1 MLPFVFPG
9 FEIQEVYVDGTRL
22 CISARST
29 SPTAECP
36 TCHQIS
42 TRLHSY
48 YLRSPADLPVS
59 GQIVHLKL
67 RVRRFRCQNPQCKQ
81 QTFAERFPQ
90 TLAAHAQRTQ
100 RLTAIMT
107 LFALALSGRP
117 GERLVSQVGMPTSAD
132 TLLRLVKQ
140 AATPPMSTPA
150 VLGVDDFAFRRGKT
164 YGTILVDLE
173 INRPVDLLTERTGDA
188 LAHWLRAHPGVKL
201 ISRDRSSE
209 YARGASEGAPDAQQ
223 IVDRWHVLKNLGE
236 VVLRVVGRT
245 HAALKQRQ
253 AASGVPVRSR
263 YKKLRSSSELAAS
276 QASRLRRQASY
287 QEVVA
292 LYQQGKS
299 MAAIVEQLH
308 LSPTTVRKYV
318 YAGAFPERATHFRRK
333 GQLGPY
339 LPYLERRVQ
348 EGCDN
353 ASLLWR
359 EIREQGFPK
368 GSKAVNTWLREY
380 VQKPGRRSSEQER
393 TRREAVL
400 SGVKAESDAPPTQEI
415 SASISAPAGAEETVL
430 LEEPLESPRH
440 LTWLLLRDRASL
452 KKQEQHMLAFIRQE
466 RTIEVAYDLAQRF
479 GTMVR
484 TRQPEQLDSWLEAA
498 LDSGVPDLRTFAE
511 GLQRE
516 YSALKAALTYPYSTG
531 PVEGQINRLKLIK
544 RSMYGRGSFDLLRQ
558 RVLIPA

>member
-1 MLPFVFPG
+1 MLPFSFPG
-9 FEIQEVYVDGTRL
+9 FEIQEVSVDGTRL
-22 CISARST
+22 CILARST
-29 SPTAECP
+29 RATAECP
-36 TCHQIS
+36 SCHQLS
-42 TRLHSY
+42 ARVHSY

-59 GQIVHLKL
+59 GQTVHLKL
-67 RVRRFRCQNPQCKQ
+67 QVRRFRCQNPHCKQ

-90 TLAAHAQRTQ
+90 TLAAHAQRTH
-100 RLTAIMT
+100 RLATILT
-107 LFALALSGRP
+107 LFALALSGRA
-117 GERLVSQVGMPTSAD
+117 GARLLLQVGMPTSAD

-140 AATPPMSTPA
+140 AVTPPISTPE

-173 INRPVDLLTERTGDA
+173 TNRPIDLLPERTGDA
-188 LAHWLRAHPGVKL
+188 LADWLRLHPGVKL

-209 YARGASEGAPDAQQ
+209 YARGAAEGAPEAQQ

-253 AASGVPVRSR
+253 VASGVQVRAR
-263 YKKLRSSSELAAS
+263 YRKQRSSSELAAS
-276 QASRLRRQASY
+276 QASRLRRQARY

-333 GQLGPY
+333 GQLGSY
-339 LPYLERRVQ
+339 LPYLEQRVQ

-359 EIREQGFPK
+359 EIHEQGFTK
-368 GSKAVNTWLREY
+368 GYKVVNTWLREY
-380 VQKPGRRSSEQER
+380 LQKPGRRSSEQEQA
-393 TRREAVL
+393 RRDSFLAAVHGEADSL
-400 SGVKAESDAPPTQEI
+400 PTQEVSDPLVI
-415 SASISAPAGAEETVL
+415 AAEADEKVV

-440 LTWLLLRDRASL
+440 LSWLLLRDRTSL
-452 KKQEQHMLAFIRQE
+452 THQEQQMLAFIRQDP
-466 RTIEVAYDLAQRF
+466 TIEVAYDLAQRF
-479 GTMVR
+479 GSMVR
-484 TRQPEQLDSWLEAA
+484 TRQPDQLDPWLEAA
-498 LDSGVPDLRTFAE
+498 LGSGIPDLRTFAE

-531 PVEGQINRLKLIK
+531 PVEGQINRLKFIK
-544 RSMYGRGSFDLLRQ
+544 RSMYGRSSFKLLRQ
-558 RVLIPA
+558 RVLLAA